1 MRKTHLDEIYNRIR
15 AIDML
20 KILKK
25 RYTYDHLAKLT
36 NLPITVLNRYVK
48 GHVLPSAE
56 RANELLKIFKK
67 KFDVKKEIN
76 DRIKFDK
83 NGYFNNTDLVCD
95 ILLLRLIANM
105 LAIKYQ
111 DQKITKILTVATDGI
126 PLSTYVAGEL
136 GVNLAL
142 AKKNREAGVSKF
154 YEEDYSHRTS
164 GVIQTL
170 YIPKSELTSKDHVLI
185 VDDIIRSG
193 VTQGALVKLVKKSG
207 ANLVGIFSIV
217 SIGKNWQKEIK
228 AVTESIPDILVNVK
242 EPELG

>member
-1 MRKTHLDEIYNRIR
+1 
-15 AIDML
+15 ML

-25 RYTYDHLAKLT
+25 RYTYDHLATLT
-36 NLPITVLNRYVK
+36 KLPITVLNRYVK
-48 GHVLPSAE
+48 GHVLPSAD

-95 ILLLRLIANM
+95 TLLLKLIANM
-105 LAIKYQ
+105 IAMKYQ
-111 DQKITKILTVATDGI
+111 DEKITKILTVATDGI
-126 PLSTYVAGEL
+126 PLSAYVAGEI
-136 GVNLAL
+136 GVNLAI

-154 YEEDYSHRTS
+154 FEEDYSHRTS

-193 VTQGALVKLVKKSG
+193 VTQGALVKLVKK
-207 ANLVGIFSIV
+207 ANATLVGIFSIV
-217 SIGKNWQKEIK
+217 SIGKNWQKEIRS
-228 AVTESIPDILVNVK
+228 VTDRIPDILVNVK
-242 EPELG
+242 EPEIS

>member
-1 MRKTHLDEIYNRIR
+1 MYNRIR

-25 RYTYDHLAKLT
+25 RYTYDQLAKLT

-48 GHVLPSAE
+48 GHVLPSVE

-67 KFDVKKEIN
+67 KFDLKKEIN
-76 DRIKFDK
+76 DRIKWNKD
-83 NGYFNNTDLVCD
+83 GYFNNTDLVCD
-95 ILLLRLIANM
+95 ILLLKLIASQVA
-105 LAIKYQ
+105 LKYQ
-111 DQKITKILTVATDGI
+111 NQKITKILTVATDGI
-126 PLSTYVAGEL
+126 PLSTYIAGEL

-142 AKKNREAGVSKF
+142 AKKNREAGVAKF

-170 YIPKSELTSKDHVLI
+170 YIPKTELTSKDHVLI

-193 VTQGALVKLVKKSG
+193 VTQSALVKIVKKTG
-207 ANLVGIFSIV
+207 ATLVGIFAIV
-217 SIGKNWQKEIK
+217 SIGKTWQKEIRG
-228 AVTESIPDILVNVK
+228 VTDRVPDVLVNLP
-242 EPELG
+242 EPS

>member
-1 MRKTHLDEIYNRIR
+1 
-15 AIDML
+15 ML
-20 KILKK
+20 KILKT

-76 DRIKFDK
+76 DRIKFNKD
-83 NGYFNNTDLVCD
+83 GYFNNTDLVCD
-95 ILLLRLIANM
+95 TLLLKLIANIIAM
-105 LAIKYQ
+105 KYQ
-111 DQKITKILTVATDGI
+111 EQKITRILTVATDGI
-126 PLSTYVAGEL
+126 PLSTFVAGEL

-154 YEEDYSHRTS
+154 HEVDFSHRTT
-164 GVIQTL
+164 GVISTL
-170 YIPKSELTSKDHVLI
+170 YIPKSEITSKDRVLI

-193 VTQGALVKLVKKSG
+193 VTQSALVKLVDKAGGS
-207 ANLVGIFSIV
+207 LVGIFSIV
-217 SIGKNWQKEIK
+217 AIGGSWKKEIK
-228 AVTESIPDILVNVK
+228 AVTDRVPEFLVNVQ
-242 EPELG
+242 EPS

>member
-1 MRKTHLDEIYNRIR
+1 
-15 AIDML
+15 ML

-25 RYTYDHLAKLT
+25 RYTYDHLATLT
-36 NLPITVLNRYVK
+36 KLPITVLNRYVK
-48 GHVLPSAE
+48 GHVLPSAD

-95 ILLLRLIANM
+95 TLLLKLIANM
-105 LAIKYQ
+105 IAMKYQ
-111 DQKITKILTVATDGI
+111 DEKITKILTVATDGI
-126 PLSTYVAGEL
+126 PLSAYVAGEV
-136 GVNLAL
+136 GVNLAV

-154 YEEDYSHRTS
+154 FEEDYSHRTS

-193 VTQGALVKLVKKSG
+193 VTQGALVKLVKK
-207 ANLVGIFSIV
+207 ANATLVGIFSIV
-217 SIGKNWQKEIK
+217 SIGKSWQKEIRV
-228 AVTESIPDILVNVK
+228 VTDRIPDILVNVK
-242 EPELG
+242 EPEIS

>member
-1 MRKTHLDEIYNRIR
+1 MDEIYNRIR